1 MLRDGVKFTH
11 YKLGHVASGT
21 VVEVTLKGSAANVRL
36 MDQSNFNN
44 FKAGRQHRYQGGL
57 VTRSPI
63 RLQVPRSGTWHVTV
77 DMQGLRG
84 SARSSISVIP
94 AAALKP
100 LPPVNETSLRDV
112 PSLVRNVTHEQ
123 APGVDAP
130 DERVFDVFISHTSE
144 DKEDV
149 VRPLAT
155 ALRDA
160 GLSVWYDEFELR
172 IGDSLRRKIDKGLAN
187 SRFGVV
193 VLSRAFF
200 GRGWPEY
207 ELDGLVTRTVAGKQ
221 VLLPVWHTVT
231 KREVMDYSPS
241 LADRVARSTGTHTV
255 EEIAADIVDVIR
267 NPPEC

>member
-1 MLRDGVKFTH
+1 MQFTH
-11 YKLGHVASGT
+11 YKLGHVAGDS
-21 VVEVTLKGSAANVRL
+21 VVEVTLQGSAANVRL

-44 FKAGRQHRYQGGL
+44 YKVGRRHRYHGGL
-57 VTRSPI
+57 AQSSPV
-63 RLQVPRSGTWHVTV
+63 RLRVPRSGTWHVTV

-84 SARSSISVIP
+84 TVRSAMRVIP
-94 AAALKP
+94 AKALKP
-100 LPPVNETSLRDV
+100 LPSINEGSLRDL
-112 PSLVRNVTHEQ
+112 PSLVHNVTHEQ
-123 APGVDAP
+123 APGIDAA

-144 DKEDV
+144 DKTDV

-172 IGDSLRRKIDKGLAN
+172 MGDSLRRKIDKGLAN

-193 VLSRAFF
+193 VFSRAFF

-207 ELDGLVTRTVAGKQ
+207 ELDGLVTRTVSGEQ
-221 VLLPVWHTVT
+221 VLLPVWHDVT

-241 LADRVARSTGTHTV
+241 LADRVARSTATHTV
-255 EEIAADIVDVIR
+255 EEIAAEIVDVIR
-267 NPPEC
+267 NPPQS